1 MSYIDIT
8 ATVRGNSLLDKG
20 LSVSGIPAAYRCTVL
35 AVDDAPEVLQ
45 LLREQ
50 IGGEFDLVC
59 CRSAEDAKQI
69 LAARSIDVVLT
80 DQALPGQSGVQLLEL
95 VCLHSPQSYRI
106 LMTGLHR
113 FEDAVDAINCGR
125 VHRYLFKP
133 WKPEQLLHTLRQA
146 ARNSLLERSHEQL
159 LQELRRFNL
168 ELERKVH
175 QRTLELEE
183 ANRLLHQRNLMLK
196 RMALTDSLTALPNRR
211 AVERLARNELHRRS
225 RYPAPAAIAYV
236 DIDHFKDVNT
246 RFLHDGGDHALKW
259 LARALSQAVRTVDT
273 VGRVGGEEFMV
284 VAPETDFE
292 GAAVL
297 AERMR
302 ETVETGHTSFGGET
316 IRLTISVG
324 VAVVPADARAKY
336 DKVRHEAASALKEAK
351 STGRNRC
358 VVRVVEA
365 HPVAG

>member
-1 MSYIDIT
+1 MTYNGNT
-8 ATVRGNSLLDKG
+8 ASHRGNPLPDIG
-20 LSVSGIPAAYRCTVL
+20 LSVSGIPAPYRCSVL
-35 AVDDAPEVLQ
+35 AVDNAPEVLHR
-45 LLREQ
+45 LRELLA
-50 IGGEFDLVC
+50 GEFELVC
-59 CRSAEDAKQI
+59 CHSAEEAKQI
-69 LAARSIDVVLT
+69 LSARSIDLVLT
-80 DQALPGQSGVQLLEL
+80 DQELPGQSGVQLLEH
-95 VCLHSPQSYRI
+95 VCLHSSQTFRI
-106 LMTGLHR
+106 LMTGLYR
-113 FEDAVDAINCGR
+113 LEDAVDAINCGR

-133 WKPEQLLHTLRQA
+133 WKAEQLLHTLRQA

-168 ELERKVH
+168 ELEKKVH

-211 AVERLARNELHRRS
+211 AVERLARNELHRRA
-225 RYPAPAAIAYV
+225 RYPAPAAIAFV

-246 RFLHDGGDHALKW
+246 RYLHDGGDHALKW
-259 LARALSQAVRTVDT
+259 LAKILSQAVRTVDT

-284 VAPETDFE
+284 VAPETDLE
-292 GAAVL
+292 GAAIL

-302 ETVETGHTSFGGET
+302 ETVEAGHTQFGGET

-324 VAVVPADARAKY
+324 VAVVPADARTKY
-336 DKVRHEAASALKEAK
+336 DRVRHEAVAALKEAK

-358 VVRVVEA
+358 VVRVVEGQA
-365 HPVAG
+365 VAG